1 MPAAVW
7 LPGCPADAD
16 GTAEALPP
24 GEGNPALGMAGDDAP
39 WLPDDGLGRLGEE
52 LVLVLGELRD
62 GLLEELLGIDGDDD
76 EELDEDEDDGIG
88 MDEELDEDWELV
100 DSQATRTAPSAVTR
114 SSF

>member
-24 GEGNPALGMAGDDAP
+24 GEGNPA
-39 WLPDDGLGRLGEE
+39 LGEE